1 VAKRASSR
9 PSDKSNLW
17 MGIDGRSEHREA
29 RENNPYAQ
37 VLSDYGVDFEIAA
50 PWLRV
55 LRTRRIGGWK
65 LHLSGRPSTAI
76 DLLHRTL
83 PILSAHKVAFKLAS
97 DPEILMGLNEG
108 SFGDTQVGKFMTIY
122 PRVGGH
128 AAEIARQLID
138 VTAGLSGPVVLTDLR
153 IGDVVYA
160 RYGSFRPIIEQ
171 DRLGQDRIFIRTAR
185 GRDIPDR
192 YEIPFR
198 LPAGTGLP
206 AWLNAMADPYR
217 VKSTSSKHRLLGG
230 FRPYQIIANNSKGA
244 VMLALDLRRQ
254 ESVSLCVLKQGRAH
268 CLEDLSNRDIRQRL
282 RHQAELGLELS
293 QVIRT
298 PRPGQY
304 FEVGDSG
311 YLPLERIVGQT
322 LLTFV
327 TAGPSAGMWEDLT
340 GARREVL
347 IHILRD
353 VACQLSEMHAR
364 GIVHRDLSP
373 RNVII
378 SEGDDAWILDLELSH
393 RINDPSPAFG
403 KGTPGYMSPESDER
417 ARPAPEQDVY
427 SFGCLMLFVFTGADP
442 RASLRSDGSATR
454 NRTGSLRRVQPQ
466 LVQLMRDCLC
476 NDPARRPT
484 MRHIASQLNDSRLWI
499 LQGSRRVPPPS
510 RLEALIAAGV
520 LSLVRDAPRTSE
532 GVWVSPLGTPD
543 ATSGSF
549 ADYGVC
555 RDAHHGVAGVV
566 YLLSRLLRA
575 GLLQKADVEP
585 AIRTGLKWLADS
597 DTNRLPG
604 LYFGEAGVALA
615 CHEAD
620 LVGIGPSMS
629 TLSRSLDVVRTAP
642 IDWWDVTHGAAG
654 QGLAI
659 LQLSR
664 EDVIENRAFIEKL
677 CSRLLESQLPDGSW
691 VVPPGVDG
699 LSGDTLTG
707 FAHGCAGVVFFLT
720 AAFRFLGDE
729 QALAAAINGA
739 NWLLSCADRS
749 SRGILRWP
757 YSLRNPEQ
765 WSWWC
770 HGSPGIS
777 LAFLQ
782 LAIVT
787 ADARFAD
794 AATLALGGLTQEIRP
809 TNLSL
814 CHGLSGLGETYLEA
828 YEALGDR
835 RWLTAAEQIVRVVA
849 STYHELPGDGVS
861 WTVEDPYTTTADL
874 MVGAGSVLHFMA
886 RFVSPAS
893 GLGFAMLP
901 PIAPPA
907 QPIG

>member
-1 VAKRASSR
+1 
-9 PSDKSNLW
+9 
-17 MGIDGRSEHREA
+17 MGIDGRSGHREA
-29 RENNPYAQ
+29 RGNNPYAQ

-65 LHLSGRPSTAI
+65 FHLSGRPSTAI

-83 PILSAHKVAFKLAS
+83 PILSAHKVAFKLAA

-122 PRVGGH
+122 PRVGRH

-138 VTAGLSGPVVLTDLR
+138 ATAGLSGPVVLTDLR

-160 RYGSFRPIIEQ
+160 RYGSFQPIIEQ
-171 DRLGQDRIFIRTAR
+171 DRLGQDRILIRTAR

-198 LPAGTGLP
+198 LPPGIGLP
-206 AWLNAMADPYR
+206 PWLRAMAEPYR
-217 VKSTSSKHRLLGG
+217 VKSTSNGHTLLGG
-230 FRPYQIIANNSKGA
+230 FRPYQLIASNSKGA

-322 LLTFV
+322 LLNFV
-327 TAGPSAGMWEDLT
+327 AAGPSAGMWEDLT
-340 GARREVL
+340 VARRKVL
-347 IHILRD
+347 INILRD

-373 RNVII
+373 TNVII
-378 SEGDDAWILDLELSH
+378 DEGDDAWILDLELGH
-393 RINDPSPAFG
+393 RIKDRSPAFG

-427 SFGCLMLFVFTGADP
+427 SFGCLMLFVLTGTDP
-442 RASLRSDGSATR
+442 RVSLRAGSSAVR
-454 NRTGSLRRVQPQ
+454 NRTGSLRRAQPQ
-466 LVQLMRDCLC
+466 LVQLLRDCLFE
-476 NDPARRPT
+476 DPARRPT
-484 MRHIASQLNDSRLWI
+484 MRRVSSQLDDPRLSI
-499 LQGSRRVPPPS
+499 LHGSGRVPSPS

-520 LSLVRDAPRTSE
+520 HSLVRDAPRTSE
-532 GVWVSPLGTPD
+532 DDVWVSPLGTPD
-543 ATSGSF
+543 ATSGSYG
-549 ADYGVC
+549 DYGVC
-555 RDAHHGVAGVV
+555 RDAHHGVSGVV

-575 GLLQKADVEP
+575 GLTQKADVEP

-597 DTNRLPG
+597 DTNPLPG

-615 CHEAD
+615 CHEAV
-620 LVGIGPSMS
+620 LAGVGSS
-629 TLSRSLDVVRTAP
+629 TSSLSRSLDVVRTAP

-659 LQLSR
+659 LQLS
-664 EDVIENRAFIEKL
+664 EEEVIEHRLFIEKL
-677 CSRLLESQLPDGSW
+677 RSKLLESQLPDGSW
-691 VVPPGVDG
+691 VVPPGVEG

-707 FAHGCAGVVFFLT
+707 FAHGCAGIIFFLT
-720 AAFRFLGDE
+720 NAFRFLGDE

-757 YSLRNPEQ
+757 YSLRNREQ

-782 LAIVT
+782 LAVVT
-787 ADARFAD
+787 ADVRFAD
-794 AATLALGGLTQEIRP
+794 AATLALGGLTQGIRP

-835 RWLTAAEQIVRVVA
+835 RWLTAAERIVRVVA
-849 STYHELPGDGVS
+849 STYHELSDEGVS

-874 MVGAGSVLHFMA
+874 MVGSGSVLHFFA
-886 RFVSPAS
+886 RFVSPGS

-901 PIAPPA
+901 PIGPRT